1 MFQEV
6 FMKFLN
12 LAAPVCFAIAL
23 TACGDDSSSSPNVP
37 ANNLPSQDTS
47 AVTPVVNP
55 DNPTGTQDSVPQNTD
70 PQNTTPQD
78 TVTQTS
84 TDPAPTDS
92 VPSTPTDSVPT
103 TPVETDPYAVGKD
116 IDEPSYVSTCKVT
129 PLENGTGD
137 GVYCDTTYAG
147 PIFYDTDETAYD
159 PAADNG
165 ASFVSINKVFES
177 LKADDKVVF
186 VLRHADRQTS
196 AGKTSHLTDV
206 GVFQAQSVGKK
217 IASAE
222 PAYYAHSEYVRTRE
236 TLENIAVG
244 RGETDFTHDA
254 YPILNGSWY
263 IKDNAKYDEYKSQG
277 TDMNYTVTTEWAY
290 NGEYADAF
298 YDLDE
303 RTKQFVDEFLV
314 NVISKKSRISVVC
327 SHDQFLVPLVI
338 SISKRQIGLRY
349 HEDRSWINYLAG
361 MAVVIGADGSQT
373 LVPIKGLNSG
383 AN

>member
-1 MFQEV
+1 
-6 FMKFLN
+6 MKFLN

-47 AVTPVVNP
+47 AVTPVANP
-55 DNPTGTQDSVPQNTD
+55 ENPTGTQDSVPQNTD
-70 PQNTTPQD
+70 PQNPTPQD
-78 TVTQTS
+78 SVTPTP
-84 TDPAPTDS
+84 TDPTPADS
-92 VPSTPTDSVPT
+92 VPSTPTDSVPA
-103 TPVETDPYAVGKD
+103 TPVETDPYAVGTD
-116 IDEPSYVSTCKVT
+116 VDEPSYVTACQVT
-129 PLENGTGD
+129 PLENGKGD

-165 ASFVSINKVFES
+165 ATFVSINKVFES

-206 GVFQAQSVGKK
+206 GVFQARSVGAK

-244 RGETDFTHDA
+244 RGETGFEHDA
-254 YPILNGSWY
+254 YPILNGGWY
-263 IKDNAKYDEYKSQG
+263 IKDNAKFDEYKSQG

>member
-1 MFQEV
+1 
-6 FMKFLN
+6 MKFLN
-12 LAAPVCFAIAL
+12 LAAPVCLVMAL
-23 TACGDDSSSSPNVP
+23 VACGDDSSSSPDVP
-37 ANNLPSQDTS
+37 ADNNLPQQDTS
-47 AVTPVVNP
+47 TVTPGGNLENP
-55 DNPTGTQDSVPQNTD
+55 AGTQDSVPQNT
-70 PQNTTPQD
+70 TPQD
-78 TVTQTS
+78 SVPQGS
-84 TDPAPTDS
+84 SDPVLTDS
-92 VPSTPTDSVPT
+92 ILPPPNDSIPE
-103 TPVETDPYAVGKD
+103 TPVETDPYAVGTD
-116 IDEPSYVSTCKVT
+116 VDEPSYVSTCKVT
-129 PLENGTGD
+129 PLETGKGD

-147 PIFYDTDETAYD
+147 PIFYDTDESVYD

-165 ASFVSINKVFES
+165 AKFVSINKVFES
-177 LKADDKVVF
+177 LKADDRVVF
-186 VLRHADRQTS
+186 VLRHADRQAS
-196 AGKTSHLTDV
+196 SGRTSHLTDV
-206 GVFQAQSVGKK
+206 GIFQAQSVGKK

-244 RGETDFTHDA
+244 RGETEFTHDA

-263 IKDNAKYDEYKSQG
+263 IKDNAKYDEYKSLG

-298 YDLDE
+298 YDLDA

-314 NVISKKSRISVVC
+314 NIISKKSRISVVC

-361 MAVVIGADGSQT
+361 MAVVIGADGTQT

>member
-1 MFQEV
+1 
-6 FMKFLN
+6 MKFLN
-12 LAAPVCFAIAL
+12 LAAPVCLAMVL
-23 TACGDDSSSSPNVP
+23 VACGDDSSSSPNVP
-37 ANNLPSQDTS
+37 ADNNLPQQDTS
-47 AVTPVVNP
+47 KVTPGVNP
-55 DNPTGTQDSVPQNTD
+55 DNPAGTQDSVPQNPD
-70 PQNTTPQD
+70 PQNPTPQD
-78 TVTQTS
+78 SVPQGS
-84 TDPAPTDS
+84 SDPAPTDS
-92 VPSTPTDSVPT
+92 ILPPPNDSIPE
-103 TPVETDPYAVGKD
+103 TPVETDPYAVGTD
-116 IDEPSYVSTCKVT
+116 VDEPSYVSTCTVT
-129 PLENGTGD
+129 PLENGKGD

-147 PIFYDTDETAYD
+147 PIFYDPDESVYD

-165 ASFVSINKVFES
+165 AKFVSINKVFES
-177 LKADDKVVF
+177 LKADDRVVF
-186 VLRHADRQTS
+186 VLRHADRQAS
-196 AGKTSHLTDV
+196 SGRTSHLTDV
-206 GVFQAQSVGKK
+206 GIFQAQSVGKK

-244 RGETDFTHDA
+244 RGETEFAHDA

-263 IKDNAKYDEYKSQG
+263 IKDNAKYDEYKSLG

-314 NVISKKSRISVVC
+314 NIISKKSRISVVC

>member
-1 MFQEV
+1 
-6 FMKFLN
+6 MKFLN
-12 LAAPVCFAIAL
+12 LAASVCLAMAL
-23 TACGDDSSSSPNVP
+23 VACGDDSSSSPNVP
-37 ANNLPSQDTS
+37 ADNNLPQQDTS
-47 AVTPVVNP
+47 TVTPATNP
-55 DNPTGTQDSVPQNTD
+55 DNPAGTQDSVPQNT
-70 PQNTTPQD
+70 TPQD
-78 TVTQTS
+78 SVQQGS
-84 TDPAPTDS
+84 TET
-92 VPSTPTDSVPT
+92 TPTDSVPPT
-103 TPVETDPYAVGKD
+103 PNDSLPVTEPENPVETDPYAVGTD
-116 IDEPSYVSTCKVT
+116 VDEPSYVSACQVT
-129 PLENGTGD
+129 PLENGKGD

-147 PIFYDTDETAYD
+147 PIFYDTDESAYD

-165 ASFVSINKVFES
+165 AKFVSINKVFES
-177 LKADDKVVF
+177 LKEDDRVVF
-186 VLRHADRQTS
+186 VLRHADRQAS
-196 AGKTSHLTDV
+196 SGKTSHLTDV

-244 RGETDFTHDA
+244 RGETEFTHDA

-263 IKDNAKYDEYKSQG
+263 IKDNAKYDEYKSLG

-298 YDLDE
+298 YDLDA
-303 RTKQFVDEFLV
+303 RTQQFVDEFLV
-314 NVISKKSRISVVC
+314 NIISKKSRISVVC

-361 MAVVIGADGSQT
+361 MAVVIGADGTQT

-383 AN
+383 TN